1 MKRKI
6 VSIFCVL
13 CILSLFVE
21 SIYAL
26 DYKTVFIKDLNTN
39 NLVSNAYITILNIE
53 SGKSY
58 NYITDDTG
66 NINIPINEYNELNG
80 PILYISSHNNEYY
93 GSYSMNMSNKTL
105 YVEEDSSFRNG
116 NLAPSAVD
124 SWETLKKEHMNQYK
138 NIEYSR
144 DAFADLFKNENM
156 YINSVINYAMS
167 KIDLLHDKNI
177 RAYTIVVGQNVDYDL
192 SLIHQF
198 LPQKTKLKISI
209 VEIKA

>member
-13 CILSLFVE
+13 WILSLFVE

-66 NINIPINEYNELNG
+66 NINIPINEYN
-80 PILYISSHNNEYY
+80 
-93 GSYSMNMSNKTL
+93 SN
-105 YVEEDSSFRNG
+105 VN
-116 NLAPSAVD
+116 
-124 SWETLKKEHMNQYK
+124 
-138 NIEYSR
+138 
-144 DAFADLFKNENM
+144 
-156 YINSVINYAMS
+156 
-167 KIDLLHDKNI
+167 
-177 RAYTIVVGQNVDYDL
+177 
-192 SLIHQF
+192 
-198 LPQKTKLKISI
+198 
-209 VEIKA
+209 